1 MTLASFFLVLVMI
14 LIRKSHI
21 LLVIS
26 YVLTIGS
33 VELIFLSSVFYKFD
47 QGGYLPLVFAAVLMT
62 IMYVWNNV
70 FRKKY
75 YYEHKISLEMFK
87 EIVVDKS
94 FCRIPGLA
102 MFYSEL
108 VEGIPPIFKHY
119 VENVPALHSVLVFIS
134 IKSLPISKV
143 SEEERFI
150 FR

>member
-1 MTLASFFLVLVMI
+1 MTLTSFFLVLVMI
-14 LIRKSHI
+14 LIWKSHI

-94 FCRIPGLA
+94 FRRIPGLA
-102 MFYSEL
+102 MCRCPLFYQTIADRKGPLRPSA
-108 VEGIPPIFKHY
+108 VNPKKKASNGTT
-119 VENVPALHSVLVFIS
+119 
-134 IKSLPISKV
+134 
-143 SEEERFI
+143 
-150 FR
+150 